1 MLLHDPSF
9 KPVNLSNPVNP
20 ITTPSK
26 KNIQNHVLSGAFTNP
41 AFLQIISVILKS
53 GKTCIKTNALLDSGL
68 DATLVTSNFAY
79 YLKLDCVPKT

>member
-26 KNIQNHVLSGAFTNP
+26 KNIHNPVLSGAFTNS